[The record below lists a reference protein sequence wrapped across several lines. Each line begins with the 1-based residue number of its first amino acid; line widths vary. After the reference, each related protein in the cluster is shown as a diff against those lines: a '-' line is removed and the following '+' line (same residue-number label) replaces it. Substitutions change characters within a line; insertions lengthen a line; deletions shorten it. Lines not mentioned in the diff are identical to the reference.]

1 MAGKQTKV
9 TVAEKQ
15 IHEMTTKEFRA
26 YVKTLTP
33 EQAEWVRRARRAF
46 TKARWAA
53 ADPEHVAKQTT
64 RRWRVWISNLSEEQH
79 EELRARDR
87 ERKRRERAKS

>member
-1 MAGKQTKV
+1 MTA
-9 TVAEKQ
+9 Q
-15 IHEMTTKEFRA
+15 ISEMTTKEFRA
-26 YVKTLTP
+26 YVKTLTT
-33 EQAEWVRRARRAF
+33 EQAEQARRERRAF

-53 ADPEHVAKQTT
+53 ADPEYVATQTT
-64 RRWRVWISNLSEEQH
+64 ERWRVWIANLSEEQR

>member
-1 MAGKQTKV
+1 MA
-9 TVAEKQ
+9 KQ
-15 IHEMTTKEFRA
+15 ISEMTTKEFRA

-33 EQAEWVRRARRAF
+33 EQAEVVRRERRAV

-53 ADPEHVAKQTT
+53 ADPVRAASQAT
-64 RRWRVWISNLSEEQH
+64 RRWRVWVDNLNEAER
-79 EELRARDR
+79 EAYRARDR